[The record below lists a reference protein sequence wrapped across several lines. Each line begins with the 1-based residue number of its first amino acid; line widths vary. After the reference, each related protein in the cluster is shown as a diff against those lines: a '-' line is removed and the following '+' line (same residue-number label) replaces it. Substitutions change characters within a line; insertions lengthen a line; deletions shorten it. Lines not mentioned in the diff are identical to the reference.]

1 MVSVKSMSNTSSK
14 AVKKV
19 KNSVSYVSNET
30 TTFLQGQVMIVRL
43 VCIALLL
50 CVKFL
55 PDNILNTLDITWVRV
70 VVAVV
75 VVTLLFADC
84 LSATILTVAYLVGVQ
99 ESRSR
104 KSVKALM
111 NNKFEDVVAEEEET
125 NGLLPES
132 SYGSPNDLLAKKSV
146 EDNLNYENQIGEF
159 DITPDLKKMKGENYR
174 INMGQSAEKIGASPE
189 LNSSNHVVKVND
201 NALKREGE
209 GFADVTKEREFAVL
223 RNDMGQRQQ
232 SPNTPGL
239 AEKDCVVDKVYG
251 IQHPASKTM
260 TQNLKEEKEIKKL
273 HAFTNEQHLHDA
285 QVNTAQGSDVEV
297 PCGIEVMP
305 GMWNTQGLKPSPV
318 TGFDSSACNASKV

>member
-19 KNSVSYVSNET
+19 KNTVTKAGSHTTSFLKLYVM
-30 TTFLQGQVMIVRL
+30 VVRL

-50 CVKFL
+50 CVKFM
-55 PDNILNTLDITWVRV
+55 PDNVLNALELVWVRV
-70 VVAVV
+70 LIALVVVA
-75 VVTLLFADC
+75 LLFADC
-84 LSATILTVAYLVGVQ
+84 LSATILTVAYLVGIQ

-104 KSVKALM
+104 KSVKALI
-111 NNKFEDVVAEEEET
+111 NNKFEDVIEEED
-125 NGLLPES
+125 NIGLVSKS
-132 SYGSPNDLLAKKSV
+132 SYGSPNDILAKKSI
-146 EDNLNYENQIGEF
+146 EDHLNYENQIGDF
-159 DITPDLKKMKGENYR
+159 DITPDLKKMTSDNFR
-174 INMGQSAEKIGASPE
+174 VNMGQSSEKIGATPE
-189 LNSSNHVVKVND
+189 LNSSNQVVKINNVSND
-201 NALKREGE
+201 NGE
-209 GFADVTKEREFAVL
+209 GFSDVTKEREFAVL

-260 TQNLKEEKEIKKL
+260 TQNLKEEKEAKKL
-273 HAFTNEQHLHDA
+273 NAFTNEQHLHDA

-305 GMWNTQGLKPSPV
+305 GMWNTQGLKNSPV
-318 TGFDSSACNASKV
+318 TGFDSDACNASKV

>member
-19 KNSVSYVSNET
+19 KNSVSRVSNET
-30 TTFLQGQVMIVRL
+30 TSFLQGQVMFVRL
-43 VCIALLL
+43 LCIALLL

-55 PDNILNTLDITWVRV
+55 PNCCLDALDITWVRV
-70 VVAVV
+70 VVALVV
-75 VVTLLFADC
+75 VALLFADC

-111 NNKFEDVVAEEEET
+111 NNKFEDVIVEEEET

-132 SYGSPNDLLAKKSV
+132 SYGSPDDLLAKKSV
-146 EDNLNYENQIGEF
+146 EDHLNYENQIGDF

-174 INMGQSAEKIGASPE
+174 INMSQSSEKIGATPE
-189 LNSSNHVVKVND
+189 LNSSNQVVKVN
-201 NALKREGE
+201 NVSKEAGE
-209 GFADVTKEREFAVL
+209 GFADVTKEREFAVF

-260 TQNLKEEKEIKKL
+260 TQNLKEEKEAKKL
-273 HAFTNEQHLHDA
+273 NAFTNEQHLHDA

-305 GMWNTQGLKPSPV
+305 NMWNTQGLKPSPI
-318 TGFDSSACNASKV
+318 TGFDSDACNASKV

>member
-19 KNSVSYVSNET
+19 KNSVSHVSNET
-30 TTFLQGQVMIVRL
+30 TSFLQGQVMFVRL
-43 VCIALLL
+43 LCIALLL

-55 PDNILNTLDITWVRV
+55 PDNVLNTLDIIWVRV
-70 VVAVV
+70 IVALLVVA
-75 VVTLLFADC
+75 LLFVDC

-111 NNKFEDVVAEEEET
+111 NNKFENVVAEEEET

-146 EDNLNYENQIGEF
+146 EDHLNYENQIGDF

-174 INMGQSAEKIGASPE
+174 INMSQSAEKIGAIPE
-189 LNSSNHVVKVND
+189 LNSSNQIVKENNVS
-201 NALKREGE
+201 KEEGE
-209 GFADVTKEREFAVL
+209 SFADVTKEREFAVL

-232 SPNTPGL
+232 SLNTPGL
-239 AEKDCVVDKVYG
+239 VERDCVVDKVYG

-260 TQNLKEEKEIKKL
+260 TQNLKEEKEAKKL
-273 HAFTNEQHLHDA
+273 NAFTNEQHLHDA

-297 PCGIEVMP
+297 PCGVEVMP
-305 GMWNTQGLKPSPV
+305 GMWNTQGLKPSPI
-318 TGFDSSACNASKV
+318 TGFDSDACNASKV

>member
-14 AVKKV
+14 VVKKV
-19 KNSVSYVSNET
+19 KNSVSHVSNET
-30 TTFLQGQVMIVRL
+30 TSFLQGQVMFVRL
-43 VCIALLL
+43 LCIALLL

-55 PDNILNTLDITWVRV
+55 PDNVLNALDITWVRV
-70 VVAVV
+70 VVALVV
-75 VVTLLFADC
+75 VALLFADC

-111 NNKFEDVVAEEEET
+111 NNKFEDVVVEEEET

-132 SYGSPNDLLAKKSV
+132 SYGSPDDLLAKKSV
-146 EDNLNYENQIGEF
+146 EDHLNYENQIGDF

-174 INMGQSAEKIGASPE
+174 INMSQSSEKIGATPE
-189 LNSSNHVVKVND
+189 LNSSNQVVKVN
-201 NALKREGE
+201 NVSKEAGE

-260 TQNLKEEKEIKKL
+260 TQNLKEEKEVKKL
-273 HAFTNEQHLHDA
+273 NAFTNEQHLHDA

>member
-1 MVSVKSMSNTSSK
+1 MVSVKSISNTSSK
-14 AVKKV
+14 TINKV
-19 KNSVSYVSNET
+19 KNTINSASNQTTSFLRVYVM
-30 TTFLQGQVMIVRL
+30 VIRL
-43 VCIALLL
+43 ICIALLL

-55 PDNILNTLDITWVRV
+55 PDNVVNALDITWVRV
-70 VVAVV
+70 IVALI
-75 VVTLLFADC
+75 VVTLLFVDC

-104 KSVKALM
+104 KNAKALM
-111 NNKFEDVVAEEEET
+111 TNKFEDVVVEEEET
-125 NGLLPES
+125 NGLLPKS

-146 EDNLNYENQIGEF
+146 EDHLNYENQIGEF
-159 DITPDLKKMKGENYR
+159 DITPDRKKMTGDNFKV
-174 INMGQSAEKIGASPE
+174 NMDQSAEKIGATPE
-189 LNSSNHVVKVND
+189 LNSSNQVVKVNGVSSE
-201 NALKREGE
+201 EGE
-209 GFADVTKEREFAVL
+209 GFSDISKEREFAVL
-223 RNDMGQRQQ
+223 RNDMGQRKQ

-260 TQNLKEEKEIKKL
+260 TQNLKEEKEVKNL
-273 HAFTNEQHLHDA
+273 NAFTNEQHLHEA

-305 GMWNTQGLKPSPV
+305 GIWNTQGLKPSPV